1 MTTTSPEA
9 GVVARAGRAGARRR
23 PRIGIFGGYG
33 SGNFGNDASFEAL
46 SRFLRA
52 EHPDAEITAI
62 CSVPDVVVERF
73 NVSAVAIVTRPAGVL
88 RKLDTLLLRQPS
100 TWANWARCW
109 KAVGQFDV
117 IFSGGTGVFDDFRD
131 TPLGW
136 PSKLL
141 RWCLA
146 ARLRKV
152 PWVFVC
158 VGAGPIMSPI
168 SRLMM
173 KQAGALAARRLYR
186 DEDSYAFMKRLGVDA
201 PGDGVWPDLAFLL
214 PAPKIDRPA
223 DAPFT
228 VGVGMMTY
236 RGWQDS
242 EAAYAAYIDLHVK
255 LIEWLIAQ
263 GHGVR
268 MIIGQAPADLT
279 AARDVEARLARKMLT
294 PRDEAMTSIHDAMA
308 AIGETDIVIASRYHV
323 QIAALKMGRPIV
335 SLSYGPKSEALMA
348 DAGLEGFSQDV
359 DHVDFE
365 RLTRQ
370 ISTLVT
376 ERKEYQEIVRS
387 RVDAMTNK
395 LRTSLRELN
404 ALLD

>member
-1 MTTTSPEA
+1 MSTIAPEAVTTTRPES
-9 GVVARAGRAGARRR
+9 VRARR

-46 SRFLRA
+46 YQFLRT

-62 CSVPDVVVERF
+62 CSVPDAVVERF
-73 NVSAVAIVTRPAGVL
+73 GVPAIPIIKRPTGLL

-100 TWANWARCW
+100 TWANWVRCW
-109 KAVGQFDV
+109 KALDQFDV

-146 ARLRKV
+146 ARLRGV
-152 PWVFVC
+152 PWAFVS
-158 VGAGPIMSPI
+158 VGAGPIVSPI
-168 SRLMM
+168 SRFMM

-186 DEDSYAFMKRLGVDA
+186 DEDSYAFMRRLGVDA

-214 PAPKIDRPA
+214 PPPKIERPA

-236 RGWQDS
+236 RGWRDS
-242 EAAYAAYIDLHVK
+242 EAAYAAYLDLHVK
-255 LIEWLIAQ
+255 LIEWLASQ

-268 MIIGQAPADLT
+268 LIIGQAPADLK
-279 AARDVEARLARKMLT
+279 AAHDVEARLGRKMLSQ
-294 PRDEAMTSIHDAMA
+294 RDETMTSIHDAMA

-348 DAGLEGFSQDV
+348 DVGLEGFSQDI
-359 DHVDFE
+359 DNVDFE
-365 RLTRQ
+365 RLTEQ
-370 ISTLVT
+370 VNTLIA
-376 ERKEYQEIVRS
+376 ERAQYEAIVRS
-387 RVDAMTNK
+387 RVEAMTNK
-395 LRTSLRELN
+395 LKAALRELN
-404 ALLD
+404 VLLD